1 MKTKILK
8 SWPLLLL
15 PLLIFGCSKYSGS
28 YGDVSDYTGYGN
40 GARKFGVT
48 VWTNS
53 ESNINVYVNGVRI
66 GILATKL
73 DQAPEC
79 AAKGCVYYETEDG
92 GIKIT
97 IRGESVDG
105 KVKWEEKSFRLNRD
119 CRKVQFIQNT
129 DGVPDIL
136 LN

>member
-15 PLLIFGCSKYSGS
+15 VILVLGCDEYGGEIFK
-28 YGDVSDYTGYGN
+28 SDYSSYGN

-53 ESNINVYVNGVRI
+53 ESNINVYINGEQAGV
-66 GILATKL
+66 LSQKF

-79 AAKGCVYYETEDG
+79 GSAGCVYYDTEDG
-92 GIKIT
+92 GIKISV
-97 IRGESVDG
+97 RGESIDG
-105 KVKWEEKSFRLNRD
+105 KVKWEEKSLRLNRD
-119 CRKVQFIQNT
+119 CRKVQFVKNA
-129 DGVPDIL
+129 DGTHDIL
-136 LN
+136 MN